1 MKRKIFGG
9 VVVGAGL
16 PVRYRIYKAVGLVA
30 VSAGAFLAVNAGDV
44 TPALA
49 HNEEEEEVPPAPGST
64 WEPESCVEDN
74 LCGDLSP
81 LFPMSYNA
89 VGVSVLWPSVDA
101 AMPVIMFKGRHSE
114 FKPTDVYDIDCAE
127 AAILSSHYPSWP
139 IPREEWEH
147 HFPSGVTDPL
157 DIFRDSDDVER
168 FDTTGN
174 SHLTKG
180 FSPCI
185 RSSFKH
191 LVYGGYRLHQGQSLF
206 VANRIRA
213 YWTKENSQ
221 IWNLAHPD
229 AFKTREGG
237 VFDNALLD
245 EDDAVLNLASF
256 EDAGASKG
264 LHYSIYSLGY
274 ATLHDGRVIN
284 VGGHNMQSNS
294 GFRKLNIFDPST
306 RQWAPRPVPCNI
318 ANWRADPGGV
328 ALGYKAHADA
338 VALAGGQPGSF
349 GGVTDYVPAGDQLV
363 NPPDDAPT
371 WPNCDQRNRED
382 VDPSHQSDM
391 RYQRWYPSAIT
402 LPDGKALV
410 FGGDDLDESVGPDL
424 AIDEVNDRDAA
435 FRATQIAT
443 PVMDVYDPATDS
455 TTALEN
461 ARKVYDLYPQGI
473 IVETGPAD
481 DDWAFCTLG
490 GQPAPASEATVPRS
504 DATDDAAEWRNFC
517 ETPGCAEDTRA
528 VRLRLIGAEPA
539 ASIDCLDVQAALAD
553 PNVNEPAENH
563 WTHIDTAKN
572 GYGYCCGEA
581 DVIQLGPNGQTLS
594 HKWIHVD
601 GTIARGLPGAGS
613 PTNEIEM
620 IDFADEDPTIRVV
633 AHTYQP
639 GTRVTLLPLPDG
651 NVLIR
656 GGNGPGG
663 GTFEL
668 RQYTKLQQFN
678 PDDHTIRILA
688 KSTFLGGIHR
698 TTVLLPTGE
707 TLDMGGDRS
716 SMVQE
721 GDRTFSPGDQDLGVS
736 SAQKFQPPYLFADA
750 DGTLATRPAIVG
762 SAPNLV
768 TYKQQLR
775 LRVSGRIS
783 KVTMFRTGS
792 KTHQLHNDNRLVML
806 NFRQTGNQLRI
817 DMPWKPAQAI
827 AGDYMLFLVND
838 AGTPSIG
845 KHVRLQL

>member
-1 MKRKIFGG
+1 MRSILSNSNPLSFNI
-9 VVVGAGL
+9 L
-16 PVRYRIYKAVGLVA
+16 KALGLVA
-30 VSAGAFLAVNAGDV
+30 ISGASLLALQPGELNVR
-44 TPALA
+44 PALA
-49 HNEEEEEVPPAPGST
+49 HDEEEEEPPPAPGST

-74 LCGDLSP
+74 LCGDLTP
-81 LFPMSYNA
+81 LFPMPYNA
-89 VGVSVLWPSVDA
+89 VGVSVLWKSA
-101 AMPVIMFKGRHSE
+101 TAENFSIMFKGRHSE
-114 FKPTDVYDIDCAE
+114 MRPVDVYDIDCAE
-127 AAILSSHYPSWP
+127 AAILQSHYPEWP

-147 HFPSGVTDPL
+147 HFPSGTIEPL
-157 DIFRDSDDVER
+157 DIFRDAETVER

-174 SHLTKG
+174 THLRKG

-206 VANRIRA
+206 VANRIKA
-213 YWTKENSQ
+213 YWTRENSQ
-221 IWNLAHPD
+221 IWNVSHPD

-237 VFDNALLD
+237 VFDNALID

-294 GFRKLNIFDPST
+294 GFRKLNIFNPAT
-306 RQWAPRPVPCNI
+306 GTWAPRPVPCNI

-371 WPNCDQRNRED
+371 WPNCDQRNREQ
-382 VDPSHQSDM
+382 VDPPHQSDM

-402 LPDGKALV
+402 LPNGKAVV

-424 AIDEVNDRDAA
+424 DIDAVNARDAA

-443 PVMDVYDPATDS
+443 PVMDVYDPATD
-455 TTALEN
+455 TTVALEN
-461 ARKVYDLYPQGI
+461 ARKVYNLYPQGI
-473 IVETGPAD
+473 IVETGPGD
-481 DDWAFCTLG
+481 NDWAFCTLG
-490 GQPAPASEATVPRS
+490 GVSAPASEASLPRS

-517 ETPGCAEDTRA
+517 ETPGCAEDLRA
-528 VRLRLIGAEPA
+528 VRQRLIGAEPA

-553 PNVNEPAENH
+553 PNVNTPAENH
-563 WTHIDTAKN
+563 WTHVDTAKN

-581 DVIQLGPNGQTLS
+581 DIITLGPNGQTLS

-601 GTIARGLPGAGS
+601 GTIARGLPGAGT

-620 IDFADEDPTIRVV
+620 IDFAEEDPEIRVV
-633 AHTYQP
+633 AATYQP
-639 GTRVTLLPLPDG
+639 GSRVTLIPLPDG
-651 NVLIR
+651 NVLVR

-663 GTFEL
+663 QSFEL
-668 RQYTKLQQFN
+668 RQYTKLQLFN
-678 PDDHTIRILA
+678 PLDHSVRILA

-716 SMVQE
+716 SMVQA

-736 SAQKFQPPYLFADA
+736 SAQKFQPPYLFSDA
-750 DGTLATRPAIVG
+750 AGTLAVRPAITDKKM
-762 SAPNLV
+762 PNIV
-768 TYKQQLR
+768 TYKQKFKLK
-775 LRVSGRIS
+775 VSGNIS

-792 KTHQLHNDNRLVML
+792 KTHQLHNDNRLVFL
-806 NFRQTGNQLRI
+806 NFEQHGNHI
-817 DMPWKPAQAI
+817 DVDMPYKPAQAI
-827 AGDYMLFLVND
+827 AGDYMLFVVND

-845 KHVRLQL
+845 RHVRLRL